1 MSEPKVSIRLR
12 IAVVYEIILDM
23 IRKNVGMAMLVA
35 GTFTLGYAV
44 KNMEDAQERKRTHDM
59 IVDVQKSMAAECD
72 ARLVDANKAAQE
84 RMDSRDKLLADQG
97 ARLDE
102 QTMLI
107 NVIGKRQKESI
118 DFNHKEMGSIKK
130 AATDAKTEAKIATT
144 EAKTAA
150 VVVQKGVT
158 EKDRLVINKK
168 VTEKAK

>member
-1 MSEPKVSIRLR
+1 MNEPKVSIRLR
-12 IAVVYEIILDM
+12 VAIVYQIILEM

-35 GTFTLGYAV
+35 GTFVLGYAV
-44 KNMEDAQERKRTHDM
+44 KNMEDAQDRKQAHDT
-59 IVDVQKSMAAECD
+59 IVEVQKSMAAECD
-72 ARLVDANKAAQE
+72 ARLVDANKAFLE
-84 RMDSRDKLLADQG
+84 RMDSRDKLLAEQG

-102 QTMLI
+102 QSTLI
-107 NVIGKRQKESI
+107 NMIGKRQKESI

-130 AATDAKTEAKIATT
+130 AATEAKTEAKIATT